1 MTSNLSNLSLFS
13 VCCAA
18 LALLSGCTERS
29 STTGMT
35 YNDPKS
41 GGFEYH
47 PYAGQETGPGLVF
60 VQGGAFKM
68 GQTTD
73 DVMYDWDNKRRT
85 VTVSSFYMDE
95 TEVSNAHYR
104 EYLHWLAR
112 VHGDERIEIVNRAKP
127 DTAAWRRKLGYN
139 ENYVKYYFRHPAYQ
153 DYPVVGVSWLQA
165 TDYCKWRT
173 DRVNEYILIREELL
187 VQSPPNVGTAY
198 FTTDAYYQYPDNI
211 TTAGYLV
218 PGVRN
223 LNEEANTYPPPVLP
237 NAKKSGRNRPNKSN
251 SQSSGRH
258 IIMED
263 GMLLPE
269 YRLPTEAEWEYAA
282 LGLIGATERGKD
294 FQNSGRIYP
303 WAGTSAREQELRWA
317 NNLRNGDNVSMSR
330 GDFKANFMRGSGDMM
345 GIANGPLNDGA
356 DITAPVKSYAPN
368 DYGLYNM
375 AGNVSEWVMDVYRPL
390 NSMDMEAHRPHRG
403 NQFQTLQTDAKGAT
417 LEQYEVTEYDTK
429 LLKAEL
435 KAYVE
440 KGKGKF
446 SQKENDF
453 LDKVLAAIDATDS
466 LIVLK
471 ESEKAWNQLEA
482 FVDRELRDPQ
492 NPDPTIQIIPTVY
505 QFFSRNVTA
514 VPGNVR
520 MRPVRV
526 EENLTRDN
534 YRESNYIDYLDG
546 DSLSGLFYN
555 GNNYQYFPDLYE
567 TNSNSLI
574 SDRKRVYKGGGWDDR
589 QHYLSPGTRRYLDES
604 KSSASIGF
612 RCAMDRLGPPL
623 ELTDY

>member
-187 VQSPPNVGTAY
+187 EQSPPTAGTAY
-198 FTTDAYYQYPDNI
+198 FTTDAYYQYPDNVQDVVLI
-211 TTAGYLV
+211 
-218 PGVRN
+218 PGVRD
-223 LNEEANTYPPPVLP
+223 LSTAPAETES
-237 NAKKSGRNRPNKSN
+237 KRFGNRSADE
-251 SQSSGRH
+251 SAYTRH
-258 IIMED
+258 IRIED
-263 GMLLPE
+263 GLLLPE

-282 LGLIGATERGKD
+282 LGLIGATEAGKD

-303 WAGTSAREQELRWA
+303 WDGTSTRESELRRA
-317 NNLRNGDNVSMSR
+317 SFLRNGENVSMSR

-345 GIANGPLNDGA
+345 GIAAGPLNDGA
-356 DITAPVKSYAPN
+356 DITSPVKSYAPN

-390 NSMDMEAHRPHRG
+390 NSMDMEAFRSFRG
-403 NQFQTLQTDAKGAT
+403 NQFQTLQTDASGAT
-417 LEQYEVTEYDTK
+417 MEQYEYTEYDTK
-429 LLKAEL
+429 LLLQEIEAFRM
-435 KAYVE
+435 
-440 KGKGKF
+440 KGKF
-446 SQKENDF
+446 TEKEREY
-453 LDKVLAAIDATDS
+453 LEEVKSTILTTDS
-466 LIVLK
+466 LLALK
-471 ESEKAWNQLEA
+471 ESQTAWEGLEE
-482 FVDRELRDPQ
+482 FVAEMREPVE
-492 NPDPTIQIIPTVY
+492 DPTIQIVPTVLN
-505 QFFSRNVTA
+505 FFSRNVTG
-514 VPGNVR
+514 VPGQVR

-534 YRESNYIDYLDG
+534 YRESNYIGYLDG
-546 DSLSGLFYN
+546 DSLSRKFYN
-555 GNNYQYFPDLYE
+555 GTGEEYLSALYE
-567 TNSNSLI
+567 TNTTSLI
-574 SDRKRVYKGGGWDDR
+574 SDRTRVYKGGGWDDR
-589 QHYLSPGTRRYLDES
+589 MHYLSPGTRRYLDES

>member
-1 MTSNLSNLSLFS
+1 
-13 VCCAA
+13 
-18 LALLSGCTERS
+18 
-29 STTGMT
+29 MT

-173 DRVNEYILIREELL
+173 DRVNEYILIREGVLE
-187 VQSPPNVGTAY
+187 QKPASASIQY
-198 FTTDAYYQYPDNI
+198 FTTDAYYQYPGNLDGNFVN
-211 TTAGYLV
+211 LV
-218 PGVRN
+218 PDLSVAP
-223 LNEEANTYPPPVLP
+223 EEGQGRRFGNRSDDAAANT
-237 NAKKSGRNRPNKSN
+237 
-251 SQSSGRH
+251 RH
-258 IIMED
+258 VRIED
-263 GMLLPE
+263 GLLLPE

-282 LGLIGATERGKD
+282 LGLIGATEAGKD

-303 WAGTSAREQELRWA
+303 WDGTSTRESELRRA
-317 NNLRNGDNVSMSR
+317 SFLRNGENVSMSR

-345 GIANGPLNDGA
+345 GIAAGPLNDGA
-356 DITAPVKSYAPN
+356 DITAPVTAFMPN

-390 NSMDMEAHRPHRG
+390 NSMDMEAFRSFRG
-403 NQFQTLQTDAKGAT
+403 NQFQTLETDAAGAP
-417 LEQYEVTEYDTK
+417 LVQYEYTEYDLK
-429 LLKAEL
+429 LLRKEL
-435 KAYVE
+435 ESFKKAYLDSSKTTATASEKEFFARVMASVGQTETLCKEKRFDDAWSGLEEFVE
-440 KGKGKF
+440 
-446 SQKENDF
+446 EMRD
-453 LDKVLAAIDATDS
+453 AAEDETNTIIP
-466 LIVLK
+466 IVL
-471 ESEKAWNQLEA
+471 N
-482 FVDRELRDPQ
+482 
-492 NPDPTIQIIPTVY
+492 Y
-505 QFFSRNVTA
+505 FSRNVTG
-514 VPGNVR
+514 VPGQVR
-520 MRPVRV
+520 FRDVRV

-534 YRESNYIDYLDG
+534 YKESNYIGYLDG
-546 DSLSGLFYN
+546 DSLSGTYQGEFTNPTLVIYN
-555 GNNYQYFPDLYE
+555 KE
-567 TNSNSLI
+567 STLI
-574 SDRKRVYKGGGWDDR
+574 SDRTRVYKGGGWDDR
-589 QHYLSPGTRRYLDES
+589 MHYLSPGTRRYLDES